1 DCISRY
7 VDWTDRKTC
16 VLFGDA
22 AGAILVQLDGLFG
35 FNMHTDGDG
44 SRYVG
49 AHMKR
54 NETSHVTGGSSLGF
68 FPSHTSISHIE
79 MNGEEVFRFVV
90 KVVPQTIEASLAN
103 AGLRLSE
110 IDWLLV
116 HQV

>member
-1 DCISRY
+1 MHVKFIMKISSSAGGGFKNVLVIGADCISRY

-22 AGAILVQLDGLFG
+22 AGAILVQACDIEEDGLFG
-35 FNMHTDGDG
+35 FDMHTDGDG

-68 FPSHTSISHIE
+68 SLHTHLFRIS
-79 MNGEEVFRFVV
+79 
-90 KVVPQTIEASLAN
+90 K
-103 AGLRLSE
+103 
-110 IDWLLV
+110 
-116 HQV
+116 